1 MDCEVCSSDIEAFYD
16 ISAEVARK
24 NTLLIQAAATHHQG
38 NKTLSSGRVVLLYDK
53 VCYSMYP
60 PVKLANLS

>member
-1 MDCEVCSSDIEAFYD
+1 MCSSDIEAFYD

-38 NKTLSSGRVVLLYDK
+38 NKILSSGRVVLLYDK
-53 VCYSMYP
+53 VRCAMVLP
-60 PVKLANLS
+60 LELG